1 MAVELENAVRAG
13 ESKSRLLKGSVDKG
27 LKEAAELRNRL
38 QQEGWFTQIPNHSNG
53 SHMCAENARTAL
65 EAELQSLRS
74 SSSSSSEE
82 VASLKSRVASLES
95 TNQDTL
101 SLLESKSKA
110 YDELV
115 SELSAKHQK
124 TLELRQQISEH
135 EQTIRSISSSVST
148 SKYREQSLQQ
158 EIDSLKRNNEWLDQE
173 LKTKS
178 TEYSQLRKEKS
189 AKIAELKRQND
200 DAAVLLEA
208 SIRTENTLR
217 TRLDELNLK
226 ADEYLVQ
233 IQQLREDAARQEEN
247 FQSELDTA
255 NRLTELM
262 KNSMNTEKSRQQ
274 ELQEQLEK
282 ARDIASAEIGRINA
296 EVETEHQERVNAEQ
310 RVTEL
315 EIQVEQLEAELH
327 TSSRRTA
334 MPGTP
339 RPTVNGTGRD
349 SPMREGAAS
358 RMSPSSSHSR
368 GGLSYTQLFSEY
380 HSTKTELESEK
391 RRNQK
396 LDATINEMMQDLET
410 HKPEVE
416 ELEADHDRLE
426 ADVLEMSTIIDT
438 VSKER
443 DQAKKQARRWEGQ
456 VAGLTRE
463 GDLLRQQLR
472 DLSSQV
478 KVLLMEL
485 NRHHEGLDTF
495 TPEERARLFDL
506 ARGKIPEEYSPEATA
521 TDLYISRNLTTFR
534 NIAELQEQN
543 TRLLRVARELGEKME
558 GEEAQRKTFE
568 ATRNL
573 EELESLRQE
582 CARCR
587 DEIKS
592 LVTQSQS
599 YIRERDMFRRMLA
612 HRGQLPPGTDLASV
626 FGESNYGGETPAT
639 PSRNHSLN
647 TADGSPSSKE
657 IAQYTKLIKD
667 LESHFDSY
675 RQEAAA
681 DRSTLKEQVD
691 NLSKKNGELRA
702 EVSKKS
708 GEVTLAHER
717 YEMLQANY
725 AMLKNENGELQRRS
739 QSLSERSAQQE
750 MKIQQVAEDLVE
762 SKGLLES
769 LRNETANLKAEKQFW
784 KTVEKRLTE
793 DNQSLG
799 NERDRLNTLNT
810 NLQNLLNEREY
821 SDNTSRRRLEV
832 QVETMES
839 ELQNLRRKLSDEVE
853 VSKRAASSRA
863 FEQQQYQTK
872 INDLMASLGS
882 YREELAALKATRG
895 QLQARVDEMTIEL
908 KSAEERV
915 QVLLSAPTSSS
926 VTRQVG
932 GVDTNA
938 GTSVELSMSKEQE
951 LALEVSELKRD
962 LELTKAEIESSK
974 VQIQQYKAIS
984 QSSEEE
990 LQSLNETNDQFRQE
1004 MDEIIAE
1011 RNTKIQELKVD
1022 LENVNSELMK
1032 WKSELSTAEAA
1043 KLESDRQ
1050 LEEQKTQFEA
1060 EISKLKE
1067 ISEQHE
1073 VTARYCKQDL
1083 KTQADIATQAQQGY
1097 ESELVKHGET
1107 TKNLQTL
1114 RAQYNQIKLEFVEL
1128 KTEVES
1134 ARNNLAQNEENW
1146 AEARERYERELT
1158 ELKARRDD
1166 TNAQNKLLY
1175 VQLENVNKQ
1184 ISALQQKRT
1193 LTDQPEDDTD
1203 ESSST
1208 GLKNLQE
1215 LVKYLRDEKEIV
1227 DVQLE
1232 LSTQEAKRLKQQ
1244 LDYTQTQLEE
1254 TRLKLNQVRRA
1265 EENSERDNLSHNKLM
1280 ETINELN
1287 LNRES
1292 NVTLRLEKN
1301 QAQASLAEKS
1311 KLVDELREQ
1320 FQSLQARLTE
1330 LEDEK
1335 EAREED
1341 LRMTREARE
1350 RFEQRYHDLL
1360 SKSNVVDP
1368 AEYETLK
1375 EQVKALEAQLEE
1387 AVSAN
1392 QALQAQMDAQALE
1405 KQQLMES
1412 HKVQLQEQRARLSEQ
1427 AKAKAREQSAQI
1439 KEKDAALQNT
1449 LREKDAVQQQLVQT
1463 QQDLTAAVLSRDQ
1476 AIANRA
1482 VSEAAMSQHQAGSED
1497 GQVNDVR
1504 PSQTELLDL
1513 QTKVEAAITKAG
1525 EEAARSMQLQEEVDA
1540 EKAKASRLQNQLVSV
1555 FW

>member
-1 MAVELENAVRAG
+1 
-13 ESKSRLLKGSVDKG
+13 
-27 LKEAAELRNRL
+27 
-38 QQEGWFTQIPNHSNG
+38 
-53 SHMCAENARTAL
+53 MCAANARTAL

-82 VASLKSRVASLES
+82 VASLKSRVVSLES

-110 YDELV
+110 YDELA

-148 SKYREQSLQQ
+148 SKYREQSLQRD
-158 EIDSLKRNNEWLDQE
+158 IDSLKRNNEWLDQE

-189 AKIAELKRQND
+189 AQIAELKRQND

-208 SIRTENTLR
+208 SIRTEKTLR
-217 TRLDELNLK
+217 IRLDELSSK

-233 IQQLREDAARQEEN
+233 IQQLREDAMRQEEN

-262 KNSMNTEKSRQQ
+262 KNSMNTEKFRQQ

-315 EIQVEQLEAELH
+315 EVQVEQLEAELH

-358 RMSPSSSHSR
+358 RMSPGSSHSR

-380 HSTKTELESEK
+380 HSTKAELESEK

-416 ELEADHDRLE
+416 ELKADHDRLE
-426 ADVLEMSTIIDT
+426 ADVLEMSTIIDI

-506 ARGKIPEEYSPEATA
+506 ARGKIPEEYSQEATA
-521 TDLYISRNLTTFR
+521 TDQYISRNLTTFR

-592 LVTQSQS
+592 LITQSQS

-626 FGESNYGGETPAT
+626 FGESNYGGESPAT
-639 PSRNHSLN
+639 PSRNHTLN
-647 TADGSPSSKE
+647 TADGTSSSKE

-681 DRSTLKEQVD
+681 ERSTLKEQVD

-708 GEVTLAHER
+708 GEVTLTHER

-725 AMLKNENGELQRRS
+725 TMLKNENGELQKRS

-793 DNQSLG
+793 DNQSLT

-810 NLQNLLNEREY
+810 SLQNLLNERDY

-839 ELQNLRRKLSDEVE
+839 ELQTLRRKLSDEVE
-853 VSKRAASSRA
+853 ESKRVASSRA

-872 INDLMASLGS
+872 INDLMASIGS
-882 YREELAALKATRG
+882 YREESAALKATRD

-915 QVLLSAPTSSS
+915 QVLLSAPTSS

-932 GVDTNA
+932 GADTNA
-938 GTSVELSMSKEQE
+938 GASAEPSMSKEQE

-1011 RNTKIQELKVD
+1011 RDTKIQELKVD

-1043 KLESDRQ
+1043 KLESDRR
-1050 LEEQKTQFEA
+1050 LEEQKAQFEA

-1114 RAQYNQIKLEFVEL
+1114 RAQYNQIKLEVVEL

-1134 ARNNLAQNEENW
+1134 ARANLAQNEENW
-1146 AEARERYERELT
+1146 AEARERYERELA

-1175 VQLENVNKQ
+1175 AQLENVNKQ

-1193 LTDQPEDDTD
+1193 LTDQPEDDTN
-1203 ESSST
+1203 ETSST

-1244 LDYTQTQLEE
+1244 LDYTQTQFEE
-1254 TRLKLNQVRRA
+1254 TRLKLNQMRRA

-1320 FQSLQARLTE
+1320 IQSLQARLTE

-1368 AEYETLK
+1368 AEYDTLK
-1375 EQVKALEAQLEE
+1375 EQVKTLEAQLEE
-1387 AVSAN
+1387 AASAN
-1392 QALQAQMDAQALE
+1392 QALQAQVDAHALE

-1439 KEKDAALQNT
+1439 KEKDAALQTT

-1482 VSEAAMSQHQAGSED
+1482 TSEAAMSQHQVGSED

-1504 PSQTELLDL
+1504 PSQTELLEL
-1513 QTKVEAAITKAG
+1513 QIQAEAAMTKAS
-1525 EEAARSMQLQEEVDA
+1525 EEAARSMQLQEEVNA
-1540 EKAKASRLQNQLVSV
+1540 EKTKVSRLQNQLVSV
-1555 FW
+1555 VWQE